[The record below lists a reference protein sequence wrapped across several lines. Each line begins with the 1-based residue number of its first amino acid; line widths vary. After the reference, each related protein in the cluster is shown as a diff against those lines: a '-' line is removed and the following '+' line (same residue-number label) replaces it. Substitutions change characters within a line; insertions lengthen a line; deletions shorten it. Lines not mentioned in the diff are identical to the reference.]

1 MIIVSNYMRC
11 KMNPVPDKDKAK
23 EKKLKHVKVYDK
35 LYEQIQ
41 AGTYPVGSQLPSETT
56 LASQMNVSRMTLR
69 KALAL
74 LQDDGLTK
82 NVQGV
87 GHFVRAHSEEETPT
101 ESISNTLTHPV
112 YSFCTETLDSVEMEF
127 RIEPPTKAISDSL
140 KRYTPAVVIVD
151 RWYKH
156 EGTPLAYTLSMLP
169 IELIGEKHIDLN
181 KEEHLLR
188 FLETTCY
195 EDVVYCKQTC
205 MHSTAGNFSA
215 TTYTLSEH
223 NSFLLIH
230 ENIYDAEHKVLVF
243 NKHFIPSDLFKIEL
257 KYGKA

>member
-1 MIIVSNYMRC
+1 
-11 KMNPVPDKDKAK
+11 MNPVPDKVK

-35 LYEQIQ
+35 LYEQITD
-41 AGTYPVGSQLPSETT
+41 GVYPVGSQLPSETT

-69 KALAL
+69 KALSL

-87 GHFVRAHSEEETPT
+87 GHFVCTHKEEDSQT
-101 ESISNTLTHPV
+101 EQLTNTLKHPV
-112 YSFCTETLDSVEMEF
+112 YAYCTESLDSVELDF
-127 RIEPPTKAISDSL
+127 RIEPPTKAILDSF
-140 KRYTPAVVIVD
+140 KHYTPAVVITD

-156 EGTPLAYTLSMLP
+156 EGTPLAYTLTMLP
-169 IELIGEKHIDLN
+169 IELVGEKHIDLN
-181 KEEHLLR
+181 KPDDLLQ
-188 FLETTCY
+188 FLETACY
-195 EDVVYCKQTC
+195 EDVAYCKQTY

-230 ENIYDAEHKVLVF
+230 ENIYDENHKLLVS
-243 NKHFIPSDLFKIEL
+243 NKHFIPSNLFKIEL
-257 KYGKA
+257 KYGNLHQ